1 MRSAVALGGLSC
13 VGIQRAASGLR
24 FIFFFVL
31 PYAPELPCV
40 GGVQKLCSLVL
51 LQKKTRKPRIA
62 SFYSRISRTHRGG
75 LMALPEEEYTTSSS
89 VRVALWSN
97 ALFCMPHR
105 ATSRATGDAMSTPMS
120 WNLQGGV

>member
-24 FIFFFVL
+24 FIFFFVH
-31 PYAPELPCV
+31 PCV
-40 GGVQKLCSLVL
+40 GGCQKLCTLVL

-89 VRVALWSN
+89 VLVALWSN